1 MKEME
6 KRPIR
11 MSDSNR
17 SVQLSEAEIRAIYAQ
32 GEGAVVILVTQLL
45 ERLKSLEREVKEL
58 QGRLSKDSHNSSKPP
73 SSDGLG
79 KRTKSLRRKSEK
91 PSGGQKGHR
100 GQTLEWQ
107 SEPDVVERHPVEMCS
122 ECGTSL
128 AGAGVEEVI
137 ARQVLDL
144 PPIELKVTEHQVEVK
159 SCPHCGQ
166 VNKGSFPAEANSVVQ
181 YGPRLKSMMVYLME
195 GQLLPSNRVCEVLTD
210 LLGVTV
216 SEGTLYTNREQCFEG
231 LATIESEIQRAI
243 QDSKVVNFDETGLR
257 VNKQLW
263 WLHVAATDGLTY
275 YFVHDK
281 RGREAMDEMGILPE
295 FKGHA
300 VHDGWQSYQ
309 GYDCEHVL
317 CNAHHLRELQY
328 ILEQYEQPW
337 TFQMSVLLV
346 SIHHWVETLK
356 AQGVIALPPGDLA
369 VLESRYQAILE
380 EGFAANPLPEVI
392 KTRVRKRGRP
402 KRSPPRNLLE
412 RLRTHQESVLAFM
425 QDFTLPFDNNQAER
439 DLRMMKLKQ
448 KISGTF
454 RSADGAR
461 QFCRIRA
468 YLATIRK
475 QGLNVLDALFNLFA
489 GNPQSPLPQP
499 E

>member
-1 MKEME
+1 
-6 KRPIR
+6 
-11 MSDSNR
+11 MSEPNR
-17 SVQLSEAEIRAIYAQ
+17 SVELSEEEIRGIYAQ
-32 GEGAVVILVTQLL
+32 GEGAVVDLVTQLL
-45 ERLKSLEREVKEL
+45 ERLKRLEREVKEL
-58 QGRLSKDSHNSSKPP
+58 QGRLSKDSHNSSKAP
-73 SSDGLG
+73 SSDGWG
-79 KRTKSLRRKSEK
+79 KRTKSLRSKSEK
-91 PSGGQKGHR
+91 PSGGQRGHR

-107 SEPDVVERHPVEMCS
+107 SEPDEVEGHPVEMCS
-122 ECGTSL
+122 GCGNSL
-128 AGAGVEEVI
+128 AGVEAEEVI

-159 SCPHCGQ
+159 NCPHCGQ
-166 VNKGSFPAEANSVVQ
+166 VNKGNFPAEAKTVVQ
-181 YGPRLKSMMVYLME
+181 YGPRIKSMMVYLME

-210 LLGVTV
+210 LLGVKV

-231 LATIESEIQRAI
+231 LASIESEIEQAI
-243 QDSKVVNFDETGLR
+243 KNSEVANFDETGLR
-257 VNKQLW
+257 VNKKLW

-275 YFVHDK
+275 YFVHEK

-295 FKGHA
+295 FRGHA
-300 VHDGWQSYQ
+300 VHDGWKSYQ

-328 ILEQYEQPW
+328 ILEQYGQPW

-356 AQGVIALPPGDLA
+356 AEGANALPTEDLA
-369 VLESRYQAILE
+369 VLAARYQAILE
-380 EGFAANPLPEVI
+380 EGFAANPLPEVVR
-392 KTRVRKRGRP
+392 TRARKRGRP
-402 KRSPPRNLLE
+402 KRSPPCNLLE
-412 RLRTHQESVLAFM
+412 RLQKHEQSVLAFM

-448 KISGTF
+448 KISGSF

-461 QFCRIRA
+461 QFCRIRG
-468 YLATIRK
+468 YLATLRK
-475 QGLNVLDALFNLFA
+475 QGLNVWDALFSLFA
-489 GNPQSPLPQP
+489 GCPLSPLPQP

>member
-1 MKEME
+1 
-6 KRPIR
+6 
-11 MSDSNR
+11 MSDPNR
-17 SVQLSEAEIRAIYAQ
+17 IVQLSEEEIRGIYAQ
-32 GEGAVVILVTQLL
+32 GEGAVVDLVTQLL
-45 ERLKSLEREVKEL
+45 ERLKKLEREVKEL

-79 KRTKSLRRKSEK
+79 KRTKSLRSKSEK
-91 PSGGQKGHR
+91 PSGGQRGHS

-107 SEPDVVERHPVEMCS
+107 SEPDEVERHPVEMCS
-122 ECGTSL
+122 GCGNSL
-128 AGAGVEEVI
+128 AGVEVEEVS

-159 SCPHCGQ
+159 NCPHCGQ
-166 VNKGSFPAEANSVVQ
+166 VNKGSFPPEAKTVVQ
-181 YGPRLKSMMVYLME
+181 YGPRIKSMMVYLME

-210 LLGVTV
+210 LLGVRV
-216 SEGTLYTNREQCFEG
+216 SEGTLYANREQCFEG
-231 LATIESEIQRAI
+231 LATIESEIEQAI
-243 QDSKVVNFDETGLR
+243 KNSEVANFDETGLR

-263 WLHVAATDGLTY
+263 WLHVAATDRLTY
-275 YFVHDK
+275 YFVHEK
-281 RGREAMDEMGILPE
+281 RGRGGMDEMGILPE
-295 FKGHA
+295 FRGHA
-300 VHDGWQSYQ
+300 VHDGWKSYQ

-328 ILEQYEQPW
+328 ILEQYGQPW

-356 AQGVIALPPGDLA
+356 AEGARALPTGDLA
-369 VLESRYQAILE
+369 VLEARYQAILE
-380 EGFAANPLPEVI
+380 EGFAANPLPEVV
-392 KTRVRKRGRP
+392 KTRAKKRGRP

-412 RLRTHQESVLAFM
+412 RLQKHEQSVLAFM

-448 KISGTF
+448 KISGSF

-461 QFCRIRA
+461 QFCRIRG
-468 YLATIRK
+468 YLATLRK

-489 GNPQSPLPQP
+489 GCPLSPLPQP

>member
-1 MKEME
+1 
-6 KRPIR
+6 
-11 MSDSNR
+11 MSDPNR
-17 SVQLSEAEIRAIYAQ
+17 SVYLSEKEIRGIYTQ
-32 GEGAVVILVTQLL
+32 GEGAVVSLVTQLV
-45 ERLKSLEREVKEL
+45 ERIQSLEREVKEL

-79 KRTKSLRRKSEK
+79 KRTKSLRGKSEK
-91 PSGGQKGHR
+91 PSGGQKGHS

-122 ECGTSL
+122 RCGNSL
-128 AGAGVEEVI
+128 AGVEVGEVI

-159 SCPHCGQ
+159 NCPHCGQ
-166 VNKGSFPAEANSVVQ
+166 VNKGNFPPEAKTVVQ
-181 YGPRLKSMMVYLME
+181 YGPRIKSMMVYLME

-210 LLGVTV
+210 VLGVKV
-216 SEGTLYTNREQCFEG
+216 SEGTLYTNREQCFES
-231 LATIESEIQRAI
+231 LATIESEIEQAI
-243 QDSKVVNFDETGLR
+243 KNSEVVNFDETGLR

-295 FKGHA
+295 FRGHA
-300 VHDGWQSYQ
+300 VHDGWKSYQ

-328 ILEQYEQPW
+328 ILEQYGQSW

-356 AQGVIALPPGDLA
+356 AEGARALPTGDLA
-369 VLESRYQAILE
+369 VLEARYQAILE
-380 EGFAANPLPEVI
+380 EGFAANPLPDVV
-392 KTRVRKRGRP
+392 KTRARKRGRP

-412 RLRTHQESVLAFM
+412 RLRKHEQSVLAFM

-448 KISGTF
+448 KISGSF

-461 QFCRIRA
+461 QFCRIRG
-468 YLATIRK
+468 YLATLRK
-475 QGLNVLDALFNLFA
+475 QGLNILDALFNLFA
-489 GNPQSPLPQP
+489 GSPLSPLTQP